1 MQTRMHTLP
10 LSSPHSDPVSLN
22 TEFLTLSLTFLTT
35 APKGMYVDMQRPECK
50 GYLRKQTFAI

>member
-1 MQTRMHTLP
+1 MHTLP